1 MNHKLLLLLGAMAS
15 LPACLSG
22 DDPAGAPDV
31 PRDPRWELFKQSAIR
46 VADNPARYLFGG
58 DMIAVGDDGLRREFE
73 RYFGAAPAEAGVAT
87 AESPLTVDQA
97 NGSNILLETS
107 YGDSSGGRYN
117 LTYCI
122 QRSTFT
128 ASQLAALQPALDLA
142 QDSWNGL
149 VNVAFRHESSQD
161 ASCGSGNTRVFFNVR
176 RVSSGQFFASSFFPH
191 DVRGAREL
199 LIDDSAFTTTAN
211 GRDLQ
216 GILRHEHGH
225 MLGFRHEHIWL
236 GDCTIEGVTDP
247 FGTAVHVTA
256 YDENSVMHYPQCRT
270 SMSGGYR
277 QTKLDYQGAIGLYGL
292 SVAEIMTL

>member
-1 MNHKLLLLLGAMAS
+1 MNHRALLLLGAMAS
-15 LPACLSG
+15 LPACLAG
-22 DDPAGAPDV
+22 NDPAGTPEAP
-31 PRDPRWELFKQSAIR
+31 PDPRWELFRKSAIQI
-46 VADNPARYLFGG
+46 ADNPVRYVFGG
-58 DMIAVGDDGLRREFE
+58 DMIAVGEDGLRREFE
-73 RYFGAAPAEAGVAT
+73 RYFAPPAGAEIAT
-87 AESPLTVDQA
+87 ASSPLTVDQA
-97 NGSNILLETS
+97 SGANIQLETS
-107 YGDSSGGRYN
+107 YTDSAGGRYN

-161 ASCGSGNTRVFFNVR
+161 ASCGSGNTGVFFNVR
-176 RVSSGQFFASSFFPH
+176 RVSAGQFFASSFFPH

-216 GILRHEHGH
+216 GIMRHEHGH

-236 GDCTIEGVTDP
+236 GDCTTEGLTDT
-247 FGTAVHVTA
+247 FGDPVHVTP

-292 SVAEIMTL
+292 STAEIMTL

>member
-1 MNHKLLLLLGAMAS
+1 MNHRAYLLLGAMAS
-15 LPACLSG
+15 LPACLAG
-22 DDPAGAPDV
+22 NDPADTPAAP
-31 PRDPRWELFKQSAIR
+31 PDPRWELFRTSAIQI
-46 VADNPARYLFGG
+46 ADNPVRYVFGG
-58 DMIAVGDDGLRREFE
+58 DMIAVGEDGLRREFE
-73 RYFGAAPAEAGVAT
+73 RYFGAQSAQGDLGT
-87 AESPLTVDQA
+87 ASSALTVDHA
-97 NGSNILLETS
+97 NGADILLETN
-107 YGDSSGGRYN
+107 YNDSAGGRYN

-161 ASCGSGNTRVFFNVR
+161 ASCGSGNTGVFFNVR
-176 RVSSGQFFASSFFPH
+176 RVSAGLFFASSFFPH
-191 DVRGAREL
+191 DIRGAREL

-216 GILRHEHGH
+216 GIMRHEHGH

-236 GDCTIEGVTDP
+236 GDCTTEELADDFGDP
-247 FGTAVHVTA
+247 VHVTP

-292 SVAEIMTL
+292 STAEIMTL